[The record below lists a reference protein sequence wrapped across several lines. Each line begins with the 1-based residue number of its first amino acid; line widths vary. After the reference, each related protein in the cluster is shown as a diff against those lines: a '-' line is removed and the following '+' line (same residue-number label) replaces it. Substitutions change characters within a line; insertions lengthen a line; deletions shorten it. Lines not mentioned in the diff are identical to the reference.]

1 MLKKIVSV
9 LVMALGLTACAK
21 SENIK
26 GNEYVM
32 LDAPNGAEITLM
44 FSDTDNRASGKVVN
58 RYFGT
63 YTIDGDKLTF
73 GPMGSTMM
81 MGPEPLM
88 QAEYQYL
95 QDLPKTI
102 SYQATG
108 DGLTL
113 TLSDNRQLKFKKI
126 SGTQNN

>member
-1 MLKKIVSV
+1 MFKKILSV
-9 LVMALGLTACAK
+9 LIMALGLTACAK

-63 YTIDGDKLTF
+63 YTIDGNKLTF
-73 GPMGSTMM
+73 GPMASTMM

-95 QDLPKTI
+95 QDLPKTV
-102 SYQATG
+102 SYEATSN
-108 DGLTL
+108 GLTL
-113 TLSDNRQLKFKKI
+113 NLSDNRQLKFKKV
-126 SGTQNN
+126 SGTQN

>member
-1 MLKKIVSV
+1 MFKKLLSI
-9 LVMALGLTACAK
+9 LIMALGLTACAK

-26 GNEYVM
+26 GNEYVL

-63 YTIDGDKLTF
+63 YTIDGNKLTF
-73 GPMGSTMM
+73 GPMASTMM

-95 QDLPKTI
+95 QDLPKTV
-102 SYQATG
+102 SYEATSN
-108 DGLTL
+108 GLTL
-113 TLSDNRQLKFKKI
+113 NLSDNRQLKFKKI
-126 SGTQNN
+126 TPTK

>member
-1 MLKKIVSV
+1 MFKKLLSV
-9 LVMALGLTACAK
+9 LIMALGLTACAK

-63 YTIDGDKLTF
+63 YIIDGNKLTF
-73 GPMGSTMM
+73 GPMASTMM

-95 QDLPKTI
+95 QDLPKTV
-102 SYQATG
+102 SYEATSN
-108 DGLTL
+108 GLTL
-113 TLSDNRQLKFKKI
+113 NLSDNRQLKFKKV
-126 SGTQNN
+126 SGTQN

>member
-1 MLKKIVSV
+1 MFKKLLSV
-9 LVMALGLTACAK
+9 LIMALGLTACAK

-63 YTIDGDKLTF
+63 YTIDGNKLTF
-73 GPMGSTMM
+73 GPMASTMM

-95 QDLPKTI
+95 QDLPKTV
-102 SYQATG
+102 SYEATSNV
-108 DGLTL
+108 LTL
-113 TLSDNRQLKFKKI
+113 NLSDNRQLKFKKV
-126 SGTQNN
+126 SGIQN

>member
-1 MLKKIVSV
+1 MFKKLLSV
-9 LVMALGLTACAK
+9 LIMALGLTACTK

-63 YTIDGDKLTF
+63 YTIDGNKLTF
-73 GPMGSTMM
+73 GPMASTMM
-81 MGPEPLM
+81 MGPKPLM

-95 QDLPKTI
+95 QDLPKTV
-102 SYQATG
+102 SYEATSN
-108 DGLTL
+108 GLTL
-113 TLSDNRQLKFKKI
+113 NLSDNRQLKFKKV
-126 SGTQNN
+126 SGTQN

>member
-1 MLKKIVSV
+1 MFKKLLSV
-9 LVMALGLTACAK
+9 LIMALGLTACTK

-63 YTIDGDKLTF
+63 YTIDGNKLTF
-73 GPMGSTMM
+73 GPMASTMM

-95 QDLPKTI
+95 QDLPKTV
-102 SYQATG
+102 SYEATSN
-108 DGLTL
+108 GLTL
-113 TLSDNRQLKFKKI
+113 NLSDNRQLKFKKV
-126 SGTQNN
+126 SGTQN

>member
-1 MLKKIVSV
+1 MFKKLLSV
-9 LVMALGLTACAK
+9 LIMALGLTACAK

-63 YTIDGDKLTF
+63 YTIDGNKLTF
-73 GPMGSTMM
+73 GPMASTMM

-95 QDLPKTI
+95 QDLPKTV
-102 SYQATG
+102 SYEATSN
-108 DGLTL
+108 GLTL
-113 TLSDNRQLKFKKI
+113 NLSDNRQLKFKKV
-126 SGTQNN
+126 SGTQN

>member
-1 MLKKIVSV
+1 MFKKLLSV

-63 YTIDGDKLTF
+63 YTIDGNKLTF
-73 GPMGSTMM
+73 GPMASTMM

-95 QDLPKTI
+95 QDLPKTV
-102 SYQATG
+102 SYEATSN
-108 DGLTL
+108 GLTL
-113 TLSDNRQLKFKKI
+113 NLSDNRQLKFKKI
-126 SGTQNN
+126 TPSK

>member
-1 MLKKIVSV
+1 
-9 LVMALGLTACAK
+9 MALGLTACTK

-63 YTIDGDKLTF
+63 YTIDGNKLTF
-73 GPMGSTMM
+73 GPMASTMM

-95 QDLPKTI
+95 QDLPKTV
-102 SYQATG
+102 SYEATSN
-108 DGLTL
+108 GLTL
-113 TLSDNRQLKFKKI
+113 NLSDNRQLKFKKV
-126 SGTQNN
+126 SGTQN

>member
-1 MLKKIVSV
+1 MFKKLLSVSIMV
-9 LVMALGLTACAK
+9 LGLTACAE

-32 LDAPNGAEITLM
+32 SDAPNGAEITLF
-44 FSDTDNRASGKVVN
+44 FSDTDNFASGKVVN

-63 YTIDGDKLTF
+63 YTINGNKLTF

-95 QDLPKTI
+95 QDLPKTV
-102 SYQATG
+102 SYEATSN
-108 DGLTL
+108 GLTL
-113 TLSDNRQLKFKKI
+113 HLSDNRQLKFKK
-126 SGTQNN
+126 TTPAK

>member
-1 MLKKIVSV
+1 MFKKLLSV
-9 LVMALGLTACAK
+9 LIMALGLTACTK

-63 YTIDGDKLTF
+63 YTIDGIKLTF
-73 GPMGSTMM
+73 GPMASTMM

-88 QAEYQYL
+88 LAEYQYL
-95 QDLPKTI
+95 QDLPKTV
-102 SYQATG
+102 SYEATSN
-108 DGLTL
+108 GLTL
-113 TLSDNRQLKFKKI
+113 NLSDNRQLKFKKV
-126 SGTQNN
+126 SGTQN

>member
-1 MLKKIVSV
+1 MFKKLLSV
-9 LVMALGLTACAK
+9 LIMTLGLTACAK

-63 YTIDGDKLTF
+63 YIIDGNKLTF
-73 GPMGSTMM
+73 GPMASTMM

-95 QDLPKTI
+95 QDLPKTV
-102 SYQATG
+102 SYEATSN
-108 DGLTL
+108 GLTL
-113 TLSDNRQLKFKKI
+113 NLSDNRQLKFKKV
-126 SGTQNN
+126 SGTQN

>member
-1 MLKKIVSV
+1 MFKKLLSV
-9 LVMALGLTACAK
+9 LIMALGLTACAK
-21 SENIK
+21 FENIK

-63 YTIDGDKLTF
+63 YTIDGNKLTF
-73 GPMGSTMM
+73 GPMASTMM

-95 QDLPKTI
+95 QDLPKTV
-102 SYQATG
+102 SYEATSN
-108 DGLTL
+108 GLTL
-113 TLSDNRQLKFKKI
+113 NLSDNRQLKFKKV
-126 SGTQNN
+126 SGIQN

>member
-1 MLKKIVSV
+1 MFKKILSV
-9 LVMALGLTACAK
+9 LIMALGLTACAK

-63 YTIDGDKLTF
+63 YTIDGNKLTF
-73 GPMGSTMM
+73 GPMASTMM

-95 QDLPKTI
+95 QDLPKTV
-102 SYQATG
+102 SYEATSN
-108 DGLTL
+108 GLTL
-113 TLSDNRQLKFKKI
+113 NLSDNRQLKFKKV
-126 SGTQNN
+126 SGIQN

>member
-1 MLKKIVSV
+1 
-9 LVMALGLTACAK
+9 MALGLTACAK

-63 YTIDGDKLTF
+63 YTIDGNKLTF
-73 GPMGSTMM
+73 GPMASTMM

-95 QDLPKTI
+95 QDLPKTV
-102 SYQATG
+102 SYEATSN
-108 DGLTL
+108 GLTL
-113 TLSDNRQLKFKKI
+113 NLSDNRQLKFKKI
-126 SGTQNN
+126 TPSK